1 MPIDQPTIVR
11 TLIRDRARLLAYI
24 WSIVHDGHI
33 AEDVLQDVSVL
44 AVEKR
49 AEIESAEV
57 LPAWLR
63 TAARHRAMYALRQAN
78 RAPMSLDQHVL
89 DLLEGEW
96 SQRDALP
103 TNRLMDAL
111 RTCLGKLSPKT
122 RQIVDMRYGQALGSQ
137 QIANRLG
144 RSLAAVYK
152 TTTRAHSA
160 LADCVRRQMQHD

>member
-1 MPIDQPTIVR
+1 
-11 TLIRDRARLLAYI
+11 LAYI

-49 AEIESAEV
+49 SEIESAQV

-63 TAARHRAMYALRQAN
+63 ATARHRALYALRQAS
-78 RAPMSLDQHVL
+78 RAPMSLDQNVL

-96 SQRDALP
+96 TQRDALP

-111 RTCLGKLSPKT
+111 RACLGKLSPT
-122 RQIVDMRYGQALGSQ
+122 ARQIVDMRYGQALGSQ
-137 QIANRLG
+137 QIAHRLG

-152 TTTRAHSA
+152 TTTRAHTA
-160 LADCVRRQMQHD
+160 LAECVRRQMQHD